1 MTAGEKMDGESAASV
16 RGECETT
23 ERQTTE
29 RERRTVVVTGGT
41 SGLGEAIAA
50 AFAREGCDI
59 VAWGFGD
66 AEVAA
71 CARSHPDW
79 RVVAGD
85 VSSAADVDRVR
96 GETRRCDVL
105 VNAAGI
111 LLRQGREFDL
121 EGFARVVD
129 VNLTGMMRVSTAFLP
144 LLADRRGAVINIAS
158 MLSFFGSGFVPAYS
172 ASKGGVAQLTKSLA
186 IAWAPRGVRV
196 NAIAP
201 GWIRTP
207 LTAPLVADDAR
218 SQAILDRTPLGRWG
232 EPEDVAGAA
241 LFLASPAAAFVTG
254 VTLPVDGGYLI
265 A

>member
-1 MTAGEKMDGESAASV
+1 MTVSSTANDHRPNGP
-16 RGECETT
+16 
-23 ERQTTE
+23 
-29 RERRTVVVTGGT
+29 RTVLVTGGT
-41 SGLGEAIAA
+41 SGLGQAIAA
-50 AFAREGCDI
+50 AFSREGCEVI
-59 VAWGFGD
+59 AWGFGD
-66 AEVAA
+66 AEVAE
-71 CARSHPDW
+71 CARAHPDW
-79 RVVAGD
+79 QIIAGD
-85 VSSAADVDRVR
+85 VSNAADVERIR
-96 GETRRCDVL
+96 NATRRCDVL

-111 LLRQGREFDL
+111 LLRQGREFDM
-121 EGFARVVD
+121 EGFARVID

-144 LLADRRGAVINIAS
+144 LLAEQRGAVINIAS

-241 LFLASPAAAFVTG
+241 LFLASSAAAFVTG
-254 VTLPVDGGYLI
+254 ATLPVDGGYLI

>member
-1 MTAGEKMDGESAASV
+1 MAASETAGDGLP
-16 RGECETT
+16 
-23 ERQTTE
+23 
-29 RERRTVVVTGGT
+29 TVVVTGGT
-41 SGLGEAIAA
+41 SGLGQAIAA
-50 AFAREGCDI
+50 AFARDGYAV
-59 VAWGFGD
+59 VAWGVGD
-66 AEVAA
+66 AELAE
-71 CARSHPDW
+71 CTRRFPDW
-79 RVVAGD
+79 RVVSGD
-85 VSSAADVDRVR
+85 VSSAADVERIR
-96 GETRRCDVL
+96 AETPRCDVL

-111 LLRQGREFDL
+111 LLRQGREFDM

-129 VNLTGMMRVSTAFLP
+129 VNLTGIMRVSTAFLP
-144 LLADRRGAVINIAS
+144 LLAERRGAVINIAS

-172 ASKGGVAQLTKSLA
+172 ASKGGVTQLTKSLA

-241 LFLASPAAAFVTG
+241 VFLASPAASFVTG